1 MIRLTEHINRY
12 PMIQLQDVLKLHLQG
27 ILGPNHLK
35 LDEEKLRNNL
45 NIEYKESL
53 KNDFCYEMIEEIS
66 DNYVRVYIRPY
77 FRKMNTFDYLIKAFF
92 QTIKL
97 NASFDQNKLKI
108 LFEEE
113 VRKLIN
119 DNNKEVI
126 IKYLESK
133 KWNISHSDIYK
144 KNYYPH
150 YLVINKIYLEVALN
164 EK

>member
-1 MIRLTEHINRY
+1 MLRLTEHIKKY
-12 PMIQLQDVLKLHLQG
+12 PKMQLQDVLKLHLQG

-35 LDEEKLRNNL
+35 FNDEMLRNNL

-53 KNDFCYEMIEEIS
+53 ENDFCYQMIEDIS

-77 FRKMNTFDYLIKAFF
+77 FEKMKTFDHLVKAFF
-92 QTIKL
+92 LTIQH
-97 NASFDQNKLKI
+97 NASCDQNNLKK

-113 VRKLIN
+113 VKKLIN
-119 DNNKEVI
+119 DNNKELI
-126 IKYLESK
+126 SGYLESK
-133 KWNISHSDIYK
+133 NWNISHSDIYK

-150 YLVINKIYLEVALN
+150 YLVINRIYLEVALN